1 MQPNSPSL
9 SDEQLAEIFGQI
21 KTIAVVGASDD
32 EAKPSHKIPIYL
44 QRQGYRVIPVNPSD
58 EEVLGER
65 AYKSL
70 EEIPDP
76 VDAVDVFRPSNEAAG
91 IARSAAL
98 IGAKVLWL
106 QTGISSQEAADI
118 ASDAGMQIV
127 MDACMGATHKRL
139 GLGR

>member
-9 SDEQLAEIFGQI
+9 SDEEFAEIFGQI

-32 EAKPSHKIPIYL
+32 EAKPSHKIPLYL
-44 QRQGYRVIPVNPSD
+44 QRQGYRIIPVNPSD
-58 EEVLGER
+58 EEVLGEK

-70 EEIPDP
+70 EEIPEP

-106 QTGISSQEAADI
+106 QSGISSQEAADI

-127 MDACMGATHKRL
+127 MDECMGATHKRL